1 MGVKIEF
8 STVNA
13 TFLAADGINVSDYM
27 IATVLREIAMKIEGG
42 KTEGAVVDNNGNTV
56 GQWSIE

>member
-8 STVNA
+8 STDNA
-13 TFLAADGINVSDYM
+13 AFEVAKDYM
-27 IATVLREIAMKIEGG
+27 IATVLRELAMKIEAG

>member
-8 STVNA
+8 STDNA
-13 TFLAADGINVSDYM
+13 AFEAPADYM

-42 KTEGAVVDNNGNTV
+42 KTEGAVVDINGNTI

>member
-8 STVNA
+8 STDNA
-13 TFLAADGINVSDYM
+13 AFEVAKDYM
-27 IATVLREIAMKIEGG
+27 IATVLRELAMKIEGG
-42 KTEGAVVDNNGNTV
+42 KTEGAVVDILGNTV

>member
-1 MGVKIEF
+1 MVNVGVKIEF
-8 STVNA
+8 STNNA
-13 TFLAADGINVSDYM
+13 SFEVAKDYM

>member
-8 STVNA
+8 STDNDS
-13 TFLAADGINVSDYM
+13 FLVAKDYM
-27 IATVLREIAMKIEGG
+27 IATVLREIAMKIEVG
-42 KTEGAVVDNNGNTV
+42 KKEGAVMDNNGNTV